1 MLEKLVHTG
10 RRIPANQVCVTF
22 EMPDDLP
29 IRRLSP
35 SQVPGWDAAGQ
46 EASRRAGDV
55 WLDAAPSA
63 VLLVPSVVFDVERN
77 ALINP
82 AHRDFAQVQV
92 VDISPVRWDARLFE
106 SAS

>member
-29 IRRLSP
+29 IRGLSP

-46 EASRRAGDV
+46 EASRRG
-55 WLDAAPSA
+55 
-63 VLLVPSVVFDVERN
+63 
-77 ALINP
+77 
-82 AHRDFAQVQV
+82 
-92 VDISPVRWDARLFE
+92 ARAMRR
-106 SAS
+106 ASLGR